1 MSLVPSFTA
10 TQNIGSPEIIVLNDT
25 STGADALVTQ
35 RRIYLNT
42 AEGTTITPAGVTTA
56 YINWPIADLAISL
69 AVLNTDYSLNINVL
83 WLDVNGVMLYTRTV
97 LYCFSLYAEE
107 FYYSLTQ
114 DQTGVPNIISGSTYY
129 TNKMILRV
137 EIDSANQAVSIG
149 GDIYSSQSALDR
161 ANYMVAN
168 QNTYF

>member
-1 MSLVPSFTA
+1 MIPSFTA
-10 TQNIGSPEIIVLNDT
+10 TQNIGAPQTIIITDT
-25 STGADALVTQ
+25 STGSDPLVTK
-35 RRIYLNT
+35 RWIYLNT
-42 AEGTTITPAGVTTA
+42 SEGTTITPAGVTTA

-97 LYCFSLYAEE
+97 LYCFSLYAEQ

-114 DQTGVPNIISGSTYY
+114 DQTGVPNIISDSNYY

-161 ANYMVAN
+161 ANYMIAHEN
-168 QNTYF
+168 DYF